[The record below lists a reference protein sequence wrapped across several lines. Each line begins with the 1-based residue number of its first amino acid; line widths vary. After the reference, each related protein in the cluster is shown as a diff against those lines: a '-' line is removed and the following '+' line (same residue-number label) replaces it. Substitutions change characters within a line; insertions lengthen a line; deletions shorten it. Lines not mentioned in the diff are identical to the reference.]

1 MFTNSQNV
9 TVVLTYTLAKM
20 PNKLDQIYRSLRL
33 TKYFIKGWGKSENLK
48 RLCEFRKIVSNRE
61 TCYKLVSADYP
72 VHIEKEQDGKD
83 CILID
88 GYFVTPLV
96 KYLPDVIPVACHKAY
111 FQFVLPKNWPSGTFK
126 PVILQIAGTGDQYFW
141 RRRHLIAKPLIKEAS
156 IGSIILENPF
166 YGLRKPQEQKRSILH
181 NVSDVFVMG
190 GCLIL
195 ETIVLF
201 HYCERLGF
209 GPLGVTGL
217 SMGGHM
223 ASLAATAWPKPIVV
237 VPCLSGLTAS
247 HVFTQGVVSRAL
259 NWEMLE
265 KQYLSDQCLKNEVQK
280 MVNII
285 EDDAFKAGQD
295 FAKNFSSDRNNIDSV
310 FNNSP
315 SDLDEVTR
323 RLQPLDISDTLSSPV
338 ESSSSNSVFSI
349 KSTEIPSTNN
359 MSDNYAESNY
369 HDERHSVDI
378 TITCDSRS
386 SKNSLSDRS
395 ANDANAM
402 HRTCGKS
409 ELATTETIVDFL
421 LNSVVRLARASVN
434 LNVLSNIKEI
444 DSKNNEVT
452 AGERVALNFMNGIMD
467 ECTHLK
473 NYSVPVDTSLTIA
486 VCADDDAYVP
496 LKGRA
501 NLAAVWSGAEVRYVK
516 GGHVRA
522 YVQYQKVFRVA
533 IIDAFERYR
542 TKYIEKSV

>member
-1 MFTNSQNV
+1 
-9 TVVLTYTLAKM
+9 
-20 PNKLDQIYRSLRL
+20 
-33 TKYFIKGWGKSENLK
+33 
-48 RLCEFRKIVSNRE
+48 
-61 TCYKLVSADYP
+61 
-72 VHIEKEQDGKD
+72 
-83 CILID
+83 
-88 GYFVTPLV
+88 
-96 KYLPDVIPVACHKAY
+96 
-111 FQFVLPKNWPSGTFK
+111 
-126 PVILQIAGTGDQYFW
+126 
-141 RRRHLIAKPLIKEAS
+141 
-156 IGSIILENPF
+156 
-166 YGLRKPQEQKRSILH
+166 
-181 NVSDVFVMG
+181 
-190 GCLIL
+190 
-195 ETIVLF
+195 
-201 HYCERLGF
+201 
-209 GPLGVTGL
+209 
-217 SMGGHM
+217 
-223 ASLAATAWPKPIVV
+223 
-237 VPCLSGLTAS
+237 
-247 HVFTQGVVSRAL
+247 
-259 NWEMLE
+259 MLE

-285 EDDAFKAGQD
+285 EDVRLCILSKLFLHLNLITSCIVTLLFLFQDAFKAGQD

-444 DSKNNEVT
+444 DSKNN
-452 AGERVALNFMNGIMD
+452 GKL
-467 ECTHLK
+467 
-473 NYSVPVDTSLTIA
+473 
-486 VCADDDAYVP
+486 
-496 LKGRA
+496 
-501 NLAAVWSGAEVRYVK
+501 
-516 GGHVRA
+516 
-522 YVQYQKVFRVA
+522 
-533 IIDAFERYR
+533 
-542 TKYIEKSV
+542 